1 MCRTAS
7 SARQFCW
14 LPEAY
19 CFHRCPS
26 LIFSF
31 HWIGKCPTCPTYVFF
46 PPLQDSV
53 QGKFGPTLARPELAV
68 WVDEYFLAFPEMP
81 AAIAGLGIHGIESTN
96 GKLIKERAAE
106 AEKQRLEVAKA
117 AKAAEELELSQ
128 RLLLDKMAE
137 ARALKAERDMLKAGK
152 QQLIKQQKAQDY
164 DRYQDGKN
172 VAAQEA
178 LTAGLQACKK
188 RYGFKAQTSQT
199 SDLLES
205 GDHFDQGFFT
215 CTQPLSDWARGV
227 KSGPERVLLPSAAV
241 IVLSLLSMVLD
252 TSKPFKFKPNE
263 WTWLDEAMI
272 KVQAVIALRI
282 RAEHLCAMM
291 TVLSALDYFVDSVPY
306 VIGETIYADDA
317 NAPPTLSLPPTVL
330 VTGYIITAAKSK
342 KKLDEVV
349 QNADG
354 HVWQEGGFCLHKEI
368 FAAPNNSNPHA
379 VPSPLGTFD
388 AYTFRPDSGSGVFG
402 KAGSGAPEFLVLAHY
417 LRHRYTHNIMSCKL
431 FVRFLF
437 AFCYLFFITDRGI
450 GGKEKKL
457 HGKPEPAV
465 FATEDGGHE
474 AVKAS
479 AVLSL
484 GVVVFPAIVPATA
497 SPSGFAVSSASE
509 TRWLLLFLFFSSS
522 SSKI

>member
-1 MCRTAS
+1 MQNSSGWRTRKQQRQLRILRWRKGCS
-7 SARQFCW
+7 WTNRLRLVRSKYSARCCNWQ
-14 LPEAY
+14 
-19 CFHRCPS
+19 
-26 LIFSF
+26 
-31 HWIGKCPTCPTYVFF
+31 
-46 PPLQDSV
+46 
-53 QGKFGPTLARPELAV
+53 
-68 WVDEYFLAFPEMP
+68 
-81 AAIAGLGIHGIESTN
+81 
-96 GKLIKERAAE
+96 
-106 AEKQRLEVAKA
+106 
-117 AKAAEELELSQ
+117 
-128 RLLLDKMAE
+128 
-137 ARALKAERDMLKAGK
+137 AGK
-152 QQLIKQQKAQDY
+152 QQLHKQRKALEY
-164 DRYQDGKN
+164 DRYQEGKK

-178 LTAGLQACKK
+178 LTAGLSACKK
-188 RYGFKAQTSQT
+188 RYGFKGQTN
-199 SDLLES
+199 DVDEP
-205 GDHFDQGFFT
+205 GDHFDLGFFT
-215 CTQPLSDWARGV
+215 CTEPLSGWQRKD
-227 KSGPERVLLPSAAV
+227 KELLPSAAV
-241 IVLSLLSMVLD
+241 LVLSLLSMALD
-252 TSKPFKFKPNE
+252 TTKLFKFKPNE
-263 WTWLDEAMI
+263 WTWLGEAMI

-354 HVWQEGGFCLHKEI
+354 HMWQESGFCLPKEI
-368 FAAPNNSNPHA
+368 FASDNSNPHA
-379 VPSPLGTFD
+379 LPSPLGTFD

-402 KAGSGAPEFLVLAHY
+402 KATPEFLVIAHY

-509 TRWLLLFLFFSSS
+509 STRWLFFYLFYFF
-522 SSKI
+522 